1 MVQLCSILALS
12 LSLVHNA
19 LAACNYGTTEFPREP
34 NVPIGTFGYT
44 GLDGPLNWY
53 SLDKSANKLCAEGH
67 FQSPINLNSSIPVA
81 PGNSGLTLSI
91 TGYPDGAELENLGT
105 TLEVPANGTF
115 TTADNTYSLAQFHFH
130 TPSEHRIDLE
140 YHPMEVHFV
149 FQAADK
155 SIAVVAFVIG
165 LGPANSLLTSVF
177 ENAAEAATPGEATHT
192 GPLVFTDLE
201 GHFSSNNVF
210 EYSGSL
216 TTPPCSE
223 DVLWYVSAEP
233 LTVDQDTYIKVKKI
247 MKFNSRY
254 TQNVPGG
261 TNLLE
266 NSANAINS

>member
-1 MVQLCSILALS
+1 MVQLYSILALG
-12 LSLVHNA
+12 LSLVYTA
-19 LAACNYGTTEFPREP
+19 SAACNYGTADFPREP
-34 NVPIGTFGYT
+34 NVPIGAFGYT

-53 SLDKSANKLCAEGH
+53 SLNKSANILCAEGH

-81 PGNSGLTLSI
+81 PGNRSLTLNI
-91 TGYPDGAELENLGT
+91 TSYAEGAEFENLGT

-115 TTADNTYSLAQFHFH
+115 TTANNTYNLAQFHFH

-140 YHPMEVHFV
+140 YYPMELHFV

-165 LGPANSLLTSVF
+165 LGPADPLLTSVF
-177 ENAAEAATPGEATHT
+177 EYAVGAATPGEATLT
-192 GPLVFTDLE
+192 GPLVFADLE
-201 GHFSSNNVF
+201 DHFSSSNVF

-223 DVLWYVSAEP
+223 NVLWYVSAQP
-233 LTVDQDTYIKVKKI
+233 LTVDQGTYTKVKRI
-247 MKFNSRY
+247 LKFNSRY
-254 TQNVPGG
+254 TQNTPGG
-261 TNLLE
+261 MDLLQ

>member
-1 MVQLCSILALS
+1 MVQLYRILALS
-12 LSLVHNA
+12 LSLVYTA

-53 SLDKSANKLCAEGH
+53 SLNKSANILCAEGH
-67 FQSPINLNSSIPVA
+67 FQSPINLNSSIRVA
-81 PGNSGLTLSI
+81 PGNRGLTFNI
-91 TGYPDGAELENLGT
+91 TSYPEGAELENLGT

-115 TTADNTYSLAQFHFH
+115 TIADNTYNLAQFHFH
-130 TPSEHRIDLE
+130 TPTEHRIDLE
-140 YHPMEVHFV
+140 HYPMELHFV

-155 SIAVVAFVIG
+155 SIAVVAFVIR
-165 LGPANSLLTSVF
+165 LGPADPLLKSVF
-177 ENAAEAATPGEATHT
+177 ENAVEAATPGEATRT

-223 DVLWYVSAEP
+223 NVLWHVSAEP
-233 LTVDQDTYIKVKKI
+233 LTVDQDTYIKVKRI

-254 TQNVPGG
+254 TRNVLGG

-266 NSANAINS
+266 NSANARNP

>member
-1 MVQLCSILALS
+1 MVQLYRILALK
-12 LSLVHNA
+12 
-19 LAACNYGTTEFPREP
+19 FPREP

-53 SLDKSANKLCAEGH
+53 SLNKSANILCAEGH

-81 PGNSGLTLSI
+81 PGNHGLTLNI
-91 TGYPDGAELENLGT
+91 TSYPEGVELENLGT

-140 YHPMEVHFV
+140 YHPMELHFV

-165 LGPANSLLTSVF
+165 IGSANPFLPLL
-177 ENAAEAATPGEATHT
+177 
-192 GPLVFTDLE
+192 FTDLE
-201 GHFSSNNVF
+201 DHFSSNDVF

-223 DVLWYVSAEP
+223 NMLWYVSAEP
-233 LTVDQDTYIKVKKI
+233 LTVDQGTYIKAKKI

-261 TNLLE
+261 MSLLQ